1 MGVGETKWT
10 KSWREMLF
18 CHLVAILGIT
28 LSSLAGKGNGRFLGG
43 LRLCQG
49 SGSLILDWM
58 GCCGVGPP
66 PGARL
71 FVSSNVCAP

>member
-1 MGVGETKWT
+1 
-10 KSWREMLF
+10 MLF

-28 LSSLAGKGNGRFLGG
+28 LSSLWQEKEMEGFLGG
-43 LRLCQG
+43 LILCQG
-49 SGSLILDWM
+49 SGSLILYWM